1 MNMYRFLFGRPMA
14 HESIEPELEERERE
28 VAELER
34 RLARILHLLR
44 ERDLYRRQERH
55 DAN

>member
-1 MNMYRFLFGRPMA
+1 MA
-14 HESIEPELEERERE
+14 YESIEPELEEREHE

-44 ERDLYRRQERH
+44 ERDLYRRQDRH
-55 DAN
+55 DAY